1 MSWRNTTTR
10 YGWLAG
16 SLHWL
21 TLLLVVAAYASMELR
36 GFFPRGS
43 ATREAMKSWHYVLGI
58 SILVLTLLRLTVF
71 LASPAPADSADA
83 AKWQRAGAK
92 WTKLALYCF
101 LLAMPLL
108 GWLLLSAEGGHVAF
122 ASIQFPGLVAQDK
135 GLAGLFEELHEAGAT
150 IGYFLVGLHA
160 TAALYHHYRL
170 RDDTL
175 QRMLPWRP

>member
-10 YGWLAG
+10 YGWFAA

-43 ATREAMKSWHYVLGI
+43 ITREAMKSWHYMLGI
-58 SILVLTLLRLTVF
+58 SILVPTLLRLVVF
-71 LASPAPADSADA
+71 LVSPVLADSADA
-83 AKWQRAGAK
+83 AKWQRTGAK

-108 GWLLLSAEGGHVAF
+108 GWLLLSAEGGYVTF
-122 ASIQFPGLVAQDK
+122 ASIEFPGLVAQDK

-160 TAALYHHYRL
+160 TAALYHHYGL